1 MDQQQQQQS
10 TVTAGDNSK
19 AMWEYE
25 APQYCD
31 FSSAD
36 TFVDTD
42 PTVDKFF
49 RKWKFLVVVVVVVVC
64 DFEML
69 TLSSSSSSI

>member
-1 MDQQQQQQS
+1 MANRVSSSDS
-10 TVTAGDNSK
+10 TTVDK

-36 TFVDTD
+36 TFVDND
-42 PTVDKFF
+42 PTVDQFF
-49 RKWKFLVVVVVVVVC
+49 R
-64 DFEML
+64 E
-69 TLSSSSSSI
+69 LSNFFGIYI

>member
-10 TVTAGDNSK
+10 TVTATAGDNSK

-49 RKWKFLVVVVVVVVC
+49 RKWRGARLLWSGS
-64 DFEML
+64 FEML
-69 TLSSSSSSI
+69 TLSSSSSV